1 MIKLITTVGTSLF
14 ENYLKEKEDIKT
26 YYKQIRD
33 KNYREYEEYFN
44 PIEKVKRAIL
54 NFYSKNRS
62 EDISAEIKSVKK
74 ISEYLK
80 EDIDVY
86 LIATDTIVSSV
97 AADII
102 KKFLEDDGFIVKF
115 NPKIDIIKGL
125 QVKNKEQFI
134 NEGLSNLIKRINE
147 ILEEEY
153 YGNVAF
159 NISGGYKANIP
170 YFTMMAQINGCDT
183 YYIFED
189 TEELISIPAA
199 PITID
204 IEMFEKY
211 NREFT
216 ELSSCI
222 DNYSKWRENHYE
234 FVNKARSCIE
244 IADNIACLS
253 PIGEIL
259 WGNYKSRYNI
269 FFATKNVIEKI
280 KNNKILAQKVV
291 KFLSE
296 DNIRD
301 GKTEIKGLKIKHKVY
316 DDGNNNY
323 RIVYDQR
330 DDQIYIYAIFD
341 YEPDEIK
348 FLNDPKQSNKIEDYD
363 FTQYKIDKQSLMI
376 DLLIQN

>member
-1 MIKLITTVGTSLF
+1 M
-14 ENYLKEKEDIKT
+14 
-26 YYKQIRD
+26 
-33 KNYREYEEYFN
+33 
-44 PIEKVKRAIL
+44 
-54 NFYSKNRS
+54 
-62 EDISAEIKSVKK
+62 
-74 ISEYLK
+74 K

-86 LIATDTIVSSV
+86 LIATDTIVSCV

-102 KKFLEDDGFIVKF
+102 KEILEDDGFIVKF
-115 NPKIDIIKGL
+115 NPNIDIIKGL

-134 NEGLSNLIKRINE
+134 SEGLSNLIKRINE
-147 ILEEEY
+147 ILGDYSE
-153 YGNVAF
+153 NVAF
-159 NISGGYKANIP
+159 NISGGYKAIIP

-189 TEELISIPAA
+189 TEELINIPAA

-259 WGNYKSRYNI
+259 WVNYKSRYNI
-269 FFATKNVIEKI
+269 FLATKNVIEK
-280 KNNKILAQKVV
+280 N
-291 KFLSE
+291 
-296 DNIRD
+296 
-301 GKTEIKGLKIKHKVY
+301 
-316 DDGNNNY
+316 
-323 RIVYDQR
+323 
-330 DDQIYIYAIFD
+330 
-341 YEPDEIK
+341 
-348 FLNDPKQSNKIEDYD
+348 
-363 FTQYKIDKQSLMI
+363 
-376 DLLIQN
+376 

>member
-1 MIKLITTVGTSLF
+1 M
-14 ENYLKEKEDIKT
+14 
-26 YYKQIRD
+26 
-33 KNYREYEEYFN
+33 
-44 PIEKVKRAIL
+44 

-115 NPKIDIIKGL
+115 NPNIDIIKGL

-134 NEGLSNLIKRINE
+134 SEGLSNLIKRINE
-147 ILEEEY
+147 ILKEEY
-153 YGNVAF
+153 YGNAAF
-159 NISGGYKANIP
+159 NISGGYKAIIP

-301 GKTEIKGLKIKHKVY
+301 EKTEIKGLKIKHKVY

-348 FLNDPKQSNKIEDYD
+348 FINDPKQSNRIEDYD
-363 FTQYKIDKQSLMI
+363 FIQYKIDKQSLMI